1 MFRRFGVLCGNL
13 PTPCKSNRL
22 MLYIGLD
29 KQPYGDI
36 MCKMKNIRTI
46 LVLLSIIL
54 FLYGCGKYAMGT
66 VRKTNQ
72 LEPGMSIGQV
82 KGIMGDPDSTQFK
95 GNKWV
100 WKYSLHQEWKGFA
113 PYMLIVRTSS
123 NAL

>member
-1 MFRRFGVLCGNL
+1 
-13 PTPCKSNRL
+13 
-22 MLYIGLD
+22 
-29 KQPYGDI
+29 